1 MSENEYDADCS
12 DSEEDEFWN
21 DDWWVEDVETDDA
34 AGRGL
39 IISP

>member
-21 DDWWVEDVETDDA
+21 DDFMDSAIPIPFEK
-34 AGRGL
+34 
-39 IISP
+39 